1 MEHTSEFDTKVK
13 KACQKKE
20 ALFTESKGR
29 YAVRSMF
36 AGAFLTMST
45 AAGALAAQNIAS
57 INPALS
63 KFIFAFIFTWGLVY
77 ILFLNAELA
86 TSNMMYLTA
95 GVFQKHIK
103 CSKALTLLLY
113 CGVFNLIGAMIV
125 GAVFAHTSAFSGLE
139 AGQFI
144 AKVVEGKLARGNES
158 VLLEAIVANVF
169 VNVAILSFLLI
180 KSDVAKMWIIIS
192 AIFMFVYLGN
202 EHVVANF
209 ASFSIVKFTSVGSSL
224 DFMNWFN
231 MIRHWLVAF
240 VGNWIGGGIIIGL
253 AYAYLNRSKTVYV
266 D

>member
-13 KACQKKE
+13 KACHKKE
-20 ALFTESKGR
+20 ELFAESKAR
-29 YAVRSMF
+29 YAIRSMF

-45 AAGALAAQNIAS
+45 AAGAFAAQNIAS
-57 INPALS
+57 IHPALS

-77 ILFLNAELA
+77 ILFLNSELA

-95 GVFQKHIK
+95 GAYRKHIK
-103 CSKALTLLLY
+103 WSKALTILLY
-113 CGVFNLIGAMIV
+113 CGVFNLVGAMIV
-125 GAVFAHTSAFSGLE
+125 GAVFANTSAFSGVD
-139 AGQFI
+139 AGHFI
-144 AKVVEGKLARGNES
+144 TKVVEGKLARGNEA

-169 VNVAILSFLLI
+169 VNIAILSFLLI
-180 KSDVAKMWIIIS
+180 KSDTAKLWIVIS

-209 ASFSIVKFTSVGSSL
+209 ASFAIVKFSSVGNAL

-231 MIRHWLVAF
+231 LIRHWIVAF
-240 VGNWIGGGIIIGL
+240 LGNWIGGGIIIGV

>member
-1 MEHTSEFDTKVK
+1 MEHTSEFNMKIK
-13 KACQKKE
+13 KACHKKE
-20 ALFTESKGR
+20 ELFAESKAR
-29 YAVRSMF
+29 YAIRSMF

-45 AAGALAAQNIAS
+45 AAGAYAAQNIAS
-57 INPALS
+57 ISPALS
-63 KFIFAFIFTWGLVY
+63 KFTFAFIFAWGLVY
-77 ILFLNAELA
+77 ILFLNSELA

-95 GVFQKHIK
+95 GAYQKHIK
-103 CSKALTLLLY
+103 WSKAITILLY
-113 CGVFNLIGAMIV
+113 CGIFNLIGAMIV
-125 GAVFAHTSAFSGLE
+125 GAAFANTSAFHGLE

-144 AKVVEGKLARGNES
+144 AKVVEGKLARGNEA

-180 KSDVAKMWIIIS
+180 KSDTAKLWIVIS

-209 ASFSIVKFTSVGSSL
+209 ASFSIVKFTAVGSSL
-224 DFMNWFN
+224 DFMNWAN
-231 MIRHWLVAF
+231 ILRHWIVAF
-240 VGNWIGGGIIIGL
+240 MGNWVGGGILIGV